1 MREISLHSLPLGL
14 RFRPTDEE
22 VFNYYLMHK
31 NSGHHEQVEFISEID
46 ICKYEP
52 WDLPGILIIK
62 NCFKLIK
69 LLRFSWFNW
78 WVLVGFAALSTIKTI
93 DLQWFFFCPQGWN
106 RATNTGYWSETG
118 RDQKIE
124 SGNKLIG
131 MKKTLVYHF
140 GRAPQGRR
148 SSRWWMYEY
157 RATSK
162 HLDGTLPGQVWLNFF
177 LFFEFV
183 LFMFMFCFWVYL
195 QSPFVLCRLFRK
207 EDEIYYLMP
216 KDLKMQTL
224 IEVSTFNSFQ
234 FQIYSSRK
242 GLFPWELGLYLNI
255 FWHFI

>member
-31 NSGHHEQVEFISEID
+31 ISGHHEQVEFIREID

-52 WDLPGILIIK
+52 WDLP
-62 NCFKLIK
+62 
-69 LLRFSWFNW
+69 
-78 WVLVGFAALSTIKTI
+78 ALSTIKTI

-118 RDQKIE
+118 GDQKIE

-162 HLDGTLPGQVWLNFF
+162 HLDGTLPGQ
-177 LFFEFV
+177 
-183 LFMFMFCFWVYL
+183 
-195 QSPFVLCRLFRK
+195 SPFVLCRLFRK

-224 IEVSTFNSFQ
+224 VEVSTFNSFQ

-242 GLFPWELGLYLNI
+242 AGRFAPNFTPGKVGVPS
-255 FWHFI
+255 H